1 MAISPTGRD
10 QLIKDAQSL
19 PDLIARAEV
28 LDPDLAKSLTSK
40 ALIYSKSIWGNAIAL
55 IVSWI
60 VTRYG
65 LGWDDNTC
73 ALVTG
78 LIVMGV
84 TGAMRYVTSQPI
96 DGLLK
101 KSA

>member
-19 PDLIARAEV
+19 PDLVARAQA
-28 LDPDLAKSLTSK
+28 LDPDLAKALTSK
-40 ALIYSKSIWGNAIAL
+40 ALIYSKTIWGNAVAL
-55 IVSWI
+55 IVSWA
-60 VTRYG
+60 VTKYA
-65 LGWDDNTC
+65 LGWDADTC

-84 TGAMRYVTSQPI
+84 TGVLRYLTSQPI
-96 DGLLK
+96 SGVLK
-101 KSA
+101 